1 MIIPLD
7 FLTNSALAK
16 SVDISTDCPVWPYL
30 AYYTYKSKQAFNELG
45 ELSDNDQSVIIN
57 GFLHNLTARV
67 TATANNVLFAE
78 RSILKKTAPTARVTV
93 KEHYKILR
101 NTTSYLHDI
110 LTAYPE
116 LDRLLETIS
125 HNFFEQSL
133 RLAKNLICD
142 KTALSKIANI
152 NNFNSLKKCE
162 VSEGETH
169 NGSAT
174 VCILT
179 FCNGERIVYKPRN
192 LELESSV
199 STLLRNLSDN
209 AGGDYSEWTIP
220 NYIVGSDHGWTQYVP
235 QLPAQSQ
242 LQVAQF
248 YKRSGFLL
256 GFCTAFTAS
265 DITSDNLIAHAS
277 SPIPIDL
284 ETIFYNVLNIDSIP
298 KEIRWNATQTSI
310 LPNWTWKGTDGIGV
324 DLSALGGL
332 NEQYV
337 SLNLYQHIEDK
348 HGNDS
353 FGMDGVKILPGKN
366 VLYFKGRV
374 VKPWEYYKEITEGFH
389 CVFQLIEKQKES
401 LISFISLLSGL
412 PCRYVPR
419 ATATYHYA
427 IQCSLHASLM
437 SSSENRR
444 AFLKKILDNETAPA
458 IGFLEAEIQ
467 ACMNL
472 DIPYAKSQVG
482 QLEFF
487 EPCYLGKGHLN
498 SLEYVDGLTNSID
511 YLRNLSTCRTAFETS
526 LIKNTLI
533 AMQNMYEHDKRL
545 TDHEFRQHDCLDN
558 IANQS
563 SDSILHAVR
572 LAQNRNVEFINTQ
585 ITDELSTNGLWLGFH
600 ASPGGYVE
608 YSELGDDYYYGLSGI
623 LYGCILAGQ
632 WVAVSKDAT
641 HDLLNHV
648 YTRVHTKLTN
658 PGSHLGG
665 LHFGLSSTILPL
677 YISLKFYKDDR
688 SNVLLS
694 MYKSYLNDVITD
706 GWWQKYFWGNDLLS
720 GSFGT
725 LTVVTRLYELTNDS
739 EFSLLGKALYG
750 KIESELSI
758 VNGRNMVT
766 FGKSITTRDDGLL
779 SGISHGVMGCAYA
792 IFYFNN
798 TVMQSESI
806 DSVFS
811 DFLDWELSEFDS
823 GIDNWKDYRRRS
835 ADASPG
841 EFSWSHGLPG
851 NYLAL
856 RYFASKGIHEAITF
870 LEKNPPNKLF
880 TFDRLLKRKRPVN
893 DSLCHGAYGLLN
905 LMKELNPEALSDYRT
920 YIWANVL
927 NLAEHDIR
935 ELRTRSADPL
945 GLWVGKV
952 GSLLGSIGLLNENFK
967 FPFLAHEMK
976 LI

>member
-1 MIIPLD
+1 MTRPLD
-7 FLTNSALAK
+7 FLTNSELEE
-16 SVDISTDCPVWPYL
+16 STMVGTDCPVWPYL
-30 AYYTYKSKQAFNELG
+30 AFYVYKIKKEFDPLD
-45 ELSDNDQSVIIN
+45 ELSDSEKSAIIN

-78 RSILKKTAPTARVTV
+78 RNLLEKTTPAKKIPV

-101 NTTSYLHDI
+101 NTKSYLHDI
-110 LTAYPE
+110 LVAYPE
-116 LDRLLETIS
+116 LDRLLEKITQ
-125 HNFFEQSL
+125 NFFEQSL
-133 RLAKNLICD
+133 RLAKNLICKKD
-142 KTALSKIANI
+142 TLSKIVNI
-152 NNFNSLKKCE
+152 RSSHLLTKCE

-199 STLLRNLSDN
+199 SQLLRILSDE
-209 AGGDYSEWTIP
+209 AGGAYSGWTIP
-220 NYIVGSDHGWTQYVP
+220 NYIVGTDHGWTQYVP
-235 QLPAQSQ
+235 QLPAESQ

-265 DITSDNLIAHAS
+265 DITSDNLIAHTS

-324 DLSALGGL
+324 DLSALGAL

-337 SLNLYQHIEDK
+337 SLNLYQHIEDE

-366 VLYFKGRV
+366 VLYFEGQA
-374 VKPWEYYKEITEGFH
+374 VKPWKYTKEITEGFH
-389 CVFQLIEKQKES
+389 YFFQHIRKKKEWIINY
-401 LISFISLLSGL
+401 ISQLSGL

-437 SSSENRR
+437 GSSENRK

-458 IGFLEAEIQ
+458 IGFLEAEVQ
-467 ACMNL
+467 ACMDL

-487 EPCYLGKGHLN
+487 EPCYRGNGHLDA
-498 SLEYVDGLTNSID
+498 LEYVDGLTNSID
-511 YLRNLSTCRTAFETS
+511 YLRNLSAYRIAFETS
-526 LIKNTLI
+526 LIKNTLV

-545 TDHEFRQHDCLDN
+545 TDDAFRQHDSLDN
-558 IANQS
+558 IAKKDL
-563 SDSILHAVR
+563 DSIQHFVR
-572 LAQNRNVEFINTQ
+572 LAQKRNIEFINNQ
-585 ITDELSTNGLWLGFH
+585 LTDELSTNGLWLGFH
-600 ASPGGYVE
+600 ASPGGYIE
-608 YSELGDDYYYGLSGI
+608 YSELGDDYYYGLSGV
-623 LYGCILAGQ
+623 LYGCILAEQ
-632 WVAVSKDAT
+632 WVAISKKAT
-641 HDLLNHV
+641 LDLLNHV
-648 YTRVHTKLTN
+648 YERVYTKLTN

-677 YISLKFYKDDR
+677 YISLRSYKDKR
-688 SNVLLS
+688 SIGLIS
-694 MYKSYLNDVITD
+694 PYKIYLNNVINHS
-706 GWWQKYFWGNDLLS
+706 WWQKYFWGNDLLS
-720 GSFGT
+720 GAFGT
-725 LTVVTRLYELTNDS
+725 LTVITRLYELTNDAD
-739 EFSLLGKALYG
+739 FLPLGKALYG
-750 KIESELSI
+750 KIESELSM
-758 VNGRNMVT
+758 VNGRKLVT

-779 SGISHGVMGCAYA
+779 SGMSHGVMGCAYA
-792 IFYFNN
+792 VFYFNN
-798 TVMQSESI
+798 TITNSESI
-806 DSVFS
+806 YSVFL
-811 DFLDWELSEFDS
+811 DFLNWELSEFDTS
-823 GIDNWKDYRRRS
+823 IDNWKDYRRRTS
-835 ADASPG
+835 DSSPG

-856 RYFASKGIHEAITF
+856 NYFASKGVHEAATF
-870 LEKNPPNKLF
+870 LEKNPPNELF
-880 TFDRLLKRKRPVN
+880 SFESLSKRKRPVN

-905 LMKELNPEALSDYRT
+905 LIKVINPEALIDYRV
-920 YIWANVL
+920 YAWANLL
-927 NLAEHDIR
+927 NLTEHDIR
-935 ELRTRSADPL
+935 ELRTRTADPL
-945 GLWVGKV
+945 GLWVGKI
-952 GSLLGSIGLLNENFK
+952 GSLLGSIGILNPNFK
-967 FPFLAHEMK
+967 FPFLAHEMD